1 VREEFQP
8 VLAYLSRMRQEAFDS
23 LVAIDLTKPAEEVK
37 TQTAV
42 YIMQLK
48 CYSNIQLL
56 PELLKQLEYTD
67 AQRAAKVV
75 QMKSS
80 QEGGE
85 L

>member
-1 VREEFQP
+1 MREEFQP

-37 TQTAV
+37 TQAAV

-56 PELLKQLEYTD
+56 PEHLKQLEYAD
-67 AQRAAKVV
+67 VQRAAKVI